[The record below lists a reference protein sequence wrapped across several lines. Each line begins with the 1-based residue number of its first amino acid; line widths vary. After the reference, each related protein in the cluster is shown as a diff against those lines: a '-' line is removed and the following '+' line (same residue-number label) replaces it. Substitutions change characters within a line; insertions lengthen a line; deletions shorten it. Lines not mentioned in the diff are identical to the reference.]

1 MKSWFAALALV
12 ALLGGCASTRLIESD
27 VRSYGAWPAQRQAGS
42 FRFERLPSQQ
52 AQPERQARVEA
63 AALPALQQAGFQHA
77 LPGAPAELTVQ
88 VALSEARYEAAP
100 WDDPFWHN
108 SLYFGRG
115 YHSHYGLG
123 LGWSAPSPY
132 YVLDAAVL
140 VRDARTQQVLY
151 ETHARHDGRW
161 RDEALW
167 RAMFQAAMKDFPV
180 PAVSPRRVG
189 IEIPR

>member
-1 MKSWFAALALV
+1 MIH
-12 ALLGGCASTRLIESD
+12 R
-27 VRSYGAWPAQRQAGS
+27 
-42 FRFERLPSQQ
+42 
-52 AQPERQARVEA
+52 
-63 AALPALQQAGFQHA
+63 
-77 LPGAPAELTVQ
+77 
-88 VALSEARYEAAP
+88 
-100 WDDPFWHN
+100 
-108 SLYFGRG
+108 
-115 YHSHYGLG
+115 

-189 IEIPR
+189 VEIPR